1 MKNQILFIILHS
13 PFLILH
19 SICNDM
25 AETFIK
31 KAVYTVAEAFQ
42 NCLKRFP
49 VTVAFV
55 FALTGHLIYLLAV
68 EGNVSNGKLIYT
80 VSYYLSVGTLLSLT
94 LHLWSE
100 EMKRKATKLVTH
112 AIGHALL
119 LADTYFLYVQSPDRV
134 WTEIIIAHSAAIL
147 TLGLSVFFLS
157 FFREKND
164 VPSWN
169 FALSSLGSF
178 VTANI
183 MGSIMSGGL
192 CLLLFSLEKLF
203 SLDIDARGYGY
214 ITILCNVL
222 LAMMLFLGLL
232 PKGEAKHDRK
242 PLARSFLNTAAHYL
256 FLPLTGAY
264 LLVLYIYAAKIFI
277 SWELPD
283 GWVSWLVTVLMMGC
297 IAIEFSVYPT
307 RMALAG
313 KWNERVARWLPM
325 LVLPL
330 LVLMSVGIARRFNDY
345 GITINRLYLATF
357 NGWCY
362 LVCIGLFANR
372 ARRINWIPI
381 SFAVIF
387 LLTSVFPIN
396 FASITRRTLRHN
408 IEELTA
414 QVDKDKLPF
423 SNREYEKWLETLPEE
438 KAKEV
443 NDKLD
448 YMRYTFGWESIR
460 DIVTEDVYFY
470 DKVVTTSEGTNILVG
485 SFDYTKP
492 MRIPEGYTRFIGD
505 GQQITFFF
513 SPEECRTG
521 TLSVPLD
528 KWIEN
533 AGDSISLDIKTLE
546 EWDKENESG
555 KIPPVRIDSKSGKYV
570 FYITYFWYNSRKD
583 EDSSLQLNGYLFMK

>member
-1 MKNQILFIILHS
+1 MASNFI
-13 PFLILH
+13 
-19 SICNDM
+19 
-25 AETFIK
+25 E
-31 KAVYTVAEAFQ
+31 KAVYTIAEAFQ

-49 VTVAFV
+49 VTVCFV
-55 FALTGHLIYLLAV
+55 FALTGHLIYLCA
-68 EGNVSNGKLIYT
+68 SDGKVPDDKLFYT
-80 VSYYLSVGTLLSLT
+80 ISYYFSVGTLLSLT

-100 EMKRKATKLVTH
+100 EMKRKAAKAVTH
-112 AIGHALL
+112 LTGHLLL
-119 LADTYFLYVQSPDRV
+119 LADTFFLYTLSPEQS
-134 WTEIIIAHSAAIL
+134 WTEIIIAHAAAIL
-147 TLGLSVFFLS
+147 ALGLSVFFLS

-178 VTANI
+178 VTANV

-192 CLLLFSLEKLF
+192 CLLLFSLHQLF
-203 SLDIDARGYGY
+203 NLDIKPKGYGY
-214 ITILCNVL
+214 ILILCNVL

-232 PKGEAKHDRK
+232 PKGEAKHDRQ

-264 LLVLYIYAAKIFI
+264 LLVLYIYAAKILV
-277 SWELPD
+277 SWELPN

-297 IAIEFSVYPT
+297 IAIEFSIYPT
-307 RMALAG
+307 RMALCG
-313 KWNERVARWLPM
+313 KWDERIARWLPM

-330 LVLMSVGIARRFNDY
+330 LALMSVGIARRFNDY
-345 GITINRLYLATF
+345 GITINRLYLAAF

-381 SFAVIF
+381 SFALIF
-387 LLTSVFPIN
+387 LLTSVLPIN
-396 FASITRRTLRHN
+396 FTSITRRTLRHN

-423 SNREYEKWLETLPEE
+423 SNHLYEEWLETLHEE

-443 NDKLD
+443 NGKLE

-460 DIVTEDVYFY
+460 DIVAEDVYFY
-470 DKVVTTSEGTNILVG
+470 DKLETVSVEKTNILVG
-485 SFDYTKP
+485 SFDDTKP
-492 MRIPEGYTRFIGD
+492 MEIPEGYTRFIGD
-505 GQQITFFF
+505 GQQNTFFF

-521 TLSVPLD
+521 TFSIPLD
-528 KWIEN
+528 KWAES
-533 AGDSISLDIKTLE
+533 AEDSITLDINMLK
-546 EWDKENESG
+546 EWDKENEAG

-570 FYITYFWYNSRKD
+570 FYITYFWYNPRKD
-583 EDSSLQLNGYLFMK
+583 NDSSLQLNGYLFMK